1 MNRYVSWLLIYGKY
15 EMISE
20 VNGDFLQ
27 WLRGFYHVAITGSIT
42 RAASIMHRTPSSIS
56 YQIQSLEQSLGNRLV
71 ARVGNLL
78 VLTAAGHELLKWTIR
93 TFDVVNALQEELAC
107 ANGILRGVLSIAGMR
122 PLFRMPQF
130 LGVLRDFLEEYPR
143 VRVELFPGY
152 PDELVQNLEMGMYDF
167 AVIGV
172 LSRPSSC
179 AFSAFFTSPHMLVIA
194 RDHGYVLDETPT
206 RTQLE
211 LVPYIEFIQP
221 RMDGRDSPRVFF
233 PDVGNLFPIHA
244 NRQTILEYAAAGCG
258 AAVVDVWSLLSTPQ
272 ILSRVCVYSLEQYI
286 PDLQYGVLMRQNS
299 ELTPP
304 GRELTARLEQS
315 MKGLNVPKL
324 LSE

>member
-1 MNRYVSWLLIYGKY
+1 
-15 EMISE
+15 
-20 VNGDFLQ
+20 
-27 WLRGFYHVAITGSIT
+27 
-42 RAASIMHRTPSSIS
+42 
-56 YQIQSLEQSLGNRLV
+56 
-71 ARVGNLL
+71 
-78 VLTAAGHELLKWTIR
+78 
-93 TFDVVNALQEELAC
+93 
-107 ANGILRGVLSIAGMR
+107 
-122 PLFRMPQF
+122 
-130 LGVLRDFLEEYPR
+130 
-143 VRVELFPGY
+143 
-152 PDELVQNLEMGMYDF
+152 
-167 AVIGV
+167 
-172 LSRPSSC
+172 
-179 AFSAFFTSPHMLVIA
+179 MLVIA

-244 NRQTILEYAAAGCG
+244 NLRCSNRQTILEYAAAGCG

-286 PDLQYGVLMRQNS
+286 PEFAYGVLMRQNS